1 MRLNNGEVLLH
12 WPLAAHTI
20 TAGWYYSDGKLH
32 RAIDLRAAVGTPVCA
47 AEDGTVDWVQAWD
60 GRSTSGDQSYG
71 NLVRIRHADYNGGKL
86 QTLYAH
92 LQRVTVKNGQ
102 AVREGEVIGYSG
114 NTGNSTGPHL
124 HFEVRLAGTRYNP
137 LNWLDSDFEVASD
150 SVRLGNF
157 TSVVRPAE
165 DSREYVYGIDVS
177 RYQGDIDW
185 AQVAASG
192 VKFAILRAG
201 SQNSGG
207 PYIDPYFEQNYAGAK
222 AAGIAVGA
230 YIYTYAETEAEQ
242 NDEILTI
249 LPALEGKTFEYPV
262 FVDVEDKSLTGI
274 GKAALTQLVKRY
286 MDIIDQKGFVPGWY
300 SYTNYINS
308 YLCPEALADYPLWV
322 ADYRSSLGYT
332 GDYHIWQYTSS
343 GTVPGISGKVD
354 LNRDYHHYIA
364 STGAPAEEQPA
375 TPELHKLSISLPG
388 ADADK
393 AAEIIRKAAD
403 LGLAP
408 DVTVETLPAS
418 AGDIK
423 TLTEMAD
430 AAGGVA
436 AKV

>member
-1 MRLNNGEVLLH
+1 MRLSNGEVLFT
-12 WPLAAHTI
+12 WPLATHTI

-47 AEDGTVDWVQAWD
+47 AEDGTVDWVQTWD

-92 LQRVTVKNGQ
+92 LKESKVKYGQ
-102 AVREGEVIGYSG
+102 AVKEGELIGYSG

-124 HFEVRLAGTRYNP
+124 HFEVRLAGTRYDP

-165 DSREYVYGIDVS
+165 NSREYVYGIDVS

-192 VKFAILRAG
+192 VKFAIIRAG

-230 YIYTYAETEAEQ
+230 YIYAYAETEAEQ

-249 LPALEGKTFEYPV
+249 LPALKGKTFEYPV

-286 MDIIDQKGFVPGWY
+286 MDIIDQKGFAPGWY

-308 YLCPEALADYPLWV
+308 YLCPEVLADYPLWV

-332 GDYHIWQYTSS
+332 GDYHIWQYTSK
-343 GTVPGISGKVD
+343 GTVPGISGAVD
-354 LNRDYHHYIA
+354 LNRDYRHYIA

-436 AKV
+436 VKV

>member
-1 MRLNNGEVLLH
+1 MRLSNGEVLFT

-32 RAIDLRAAVGTPVCA
+32 RAIDLRAAVGTPVYA
-47 AEDGTVDWVQAWD
+47 AEDGTVDWVQAWY
-60 GRSTSGDQSYG
+60 GHSTSGDQSYG

-137 LNWLDSDFEVASD
+137 LNWLDSDFDVASD
-150 SVRLGNF
+150 SVRLGSF
-157 TSVVRPAE
+157 TSVVRPVE

-177 RYQGDIDW
+177 RYQGDVDW
-185 AQVAASG
+185 AQVAGSG
-192 VKFAILRAG
+192 VKFALLRAG
-201 SQNSGG
+201 SQNSSG

-262 FVDVEDKSLTGI
+262 FVDVEDKSLTSI

-308 YLCPEALADYPLWV
+308 YLCPEVLEDYPLWV

-332 GDYHIWQYTSS
+332 GDYHIWQYTSK
-343 GTVPGISGKVD
+343 GTVPGISGAVD

-364 STGAPAEEQPA
+364 STGAPAEEHPE

-393 AAEIIRKAAD
+393 TAEIIRKAAD

>member
-1 MRLNNGEVLLH
+1 MRLKTNEVLFT
-12 WPLAAHTI
+12 WPLATHTI

-47 AEDGTVDWVQAWD
+47 AEDGTVDWVQTWD

-92 LQRVTVKNGQ
+92 LKESKVKYGQ
-102 AVREGEVIGYSG
+102 AVKEGELIGYSG

-124 HFEVRLAGTRYNP
+124 HFEVRLAGTRYDP

-165 DSREYVYGIDVS
+165 NSREYVYGIDVS

-192 VKFAILRAG
+192 VKFAIIRAG

-230 YIYTYAETEAEQ
+230 YIYAYAETEAEQ

-249 LPALEGKTFEYPV
+249 LPALKGKTFEYPV

-308 YLCPEALADYPLWV
+308 YLCPEVLADYPLWV
-322 ADYRSSLGYT
+322 ADYRSSPGYT

-436 AKV
+436 TMV

>member
-1 MRLNNGEVLLH
+1 MRLSNGEVLFS
-12 WPLAAHTI
+12 WPLATHTI
-20 TAGWYYSDGKLH
+20 TAGWYYSDWKPH
-32 RAIDLRAAVGTPVCA
+32 RAIDLRAAVGTPVYA

-60 GRSTSGDQSYG
+60 GHSTSGDQSYG
-71 NLVRIRHADYNGGKL
+71 NLVRIRHADYNGGIL

-92 LQRVTVKNGQ
+92 LKESKVKYGQTVK
-102 AVREGEVIGYSG
+102 EGELIGYSG

-137 LNWLDSDFEVASD
+137 LNWLDDDFEVASD
-150 SVRLGNF
+150 SVRLGSY
-157 TSVVRPAE
+157 TSVVRPVE

-201 SQNSGG
+201 SQNSSG

-274 GKAALTQLVKRY
+274 GKTALTQLVKRY

-308 YLCPEALADYPLWV
+308 YLCPEVLADYPLWV

-343 GTVPGISGKVD
+343 GSVPGISGKVD

-364 STGAPAEEQPA
+364 STGAPAEEQPSM
-375 TPELHKLSISLPG
+375 PELHKLSISLPG

-408 DVTVETLPAS
+408 DVTIETLPAS

>member
-1 MRLNNGEVLLH
+1 MRTKTGEVILL
-12 WPLAAHTI
+12 WPLATHTI

-32 RAIDLRAAVGTPVCA
+32 RAIDLWAAMRTELHP
-47 AEDGTVDWVQAWD
+47 AELGTVTWVQKWD
-60 GRSTSGDQSYG
+60 GHSTSGNQSYG
-71 NLVRIRHADYNGGKL
+71 NAIKIRHADYNGCVL
-86 QTLYAH
+86 ETLYAH
-92 LQRVTVKNGQ
+92 LDEVCVAVGDTVPEGQ
-102 AVREGEVIGYSG
+102 VIGYTG

-137 LNWLDSDFEVASD
+137 LNWLDSDFDVASD

-192 VKFAILRAG
+192 VKFALLRAG
-201 SQNSGG
+201 SQNNSG

-308 YLCPEALADYPLWV
+308 HLCPEVLADYPLWV

-343 GTVPGISGKVD
+343 GSVPGISGKVD

-364 STGAPAEEQPA
+364 SPGAPAEEHPE

-393 AAEIIRKAAD
+393 TAEIIRKAAD

-408 DVTVETLPAS
+408 DVTIETLPAS

-430 AAGGVA
+430 AVGGVA